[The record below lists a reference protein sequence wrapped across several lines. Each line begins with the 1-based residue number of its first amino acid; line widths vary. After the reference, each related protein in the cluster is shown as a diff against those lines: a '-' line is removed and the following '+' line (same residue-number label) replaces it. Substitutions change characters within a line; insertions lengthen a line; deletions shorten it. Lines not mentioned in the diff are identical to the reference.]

1 MCYYS
6 IISYYYIIYKN
17 IVNIYI
23 VNIDRLSGHRIGHI
37 DRNQFYLFLEQLA
50 KDIREAGLAELEY
63 ELGGITTTYDALIDY
78 FNQGIQDPERDRVYL
93 QLVGHALQLSD
104 RCTLAVYSTKEMPY
118 YTSQHKTVR
127 RESLHTYRLQLEAFA
142 EGTRSITDGEALR
155 QLATT
160 HDKQLAALFTDLW
173 TQGSWTAATA
183 AEADALLLSPTIT
196 RADQCTIVSAVTLS
210 LLRMF
215 DPLKLLFL
223 CDAYYH
229 PEAMVSTRALVG
241 IVIACYCWDNRINYY
256 SEAKAR
262 LELLG
267 EDPQFGD
274 QVCEVILQ
282 FIRSTD
288 TEEVDRKM
296 REEIIPELMKNPKL
310 RRMPNIN
317 IEEANADDINPDWE
331 QWMHESG
338 LEESMREITEWQME
352 GVDVNMS
359 TFSQLKRYPFFY
371 TISNWFRPFD
381 AWQADMLGV
390 IGTPGT
396 SNVIADTILQSAYM
410 CDSDKYSFCYAI
422 REIPQIQREAMMSQ
436 LDEQNRALKESA
448 DMPDLKRLSRQTT
461 QSILRQYV
469 QNLYRFFKLFS
480 NAQEFDNPFN
490 HIVQGVT
497 HSNPLY
503 HLIIEPD
510 RLFKLIGLNIKL
522 KRYLH
527 AIECFI
533 HLEGHHPER
542 MKATQLQQFGLC
554 YQKMKMYD
562 DAIDAYTK
570 ADLMKPDSYW
580 TILHLAQCHRAIGNY
595 GKALEYYETAETMK
609 PDNLSLTYHVAELL
623 YELGEYEEALPRLHK
638 LDYHH
643 PEALKSLRLL
653 AECSFMSEQGAQ
665 ATKYYERM
673 MAEHTDGLTSTDW
686 LHAAYNYWL
695 QGWRDDCFHCMR
707 RAEELH
713 PQEPYDEE
721 LYAAPPAFTDVIY
734 SGTRLLQS
742 LGARKDELA
751 YLHDAYY
758 RTKRRG

>member
-1 MCYYS
+1 M
-6 IISYYYIIYKN
+6 N
-17 IVNIYI
+17 T
-23 VNIDRLSGHRIGHI
+23 DRLSSQRIGYI
-37 DRNQFYLFLEQLA
+37 EKKQFYLFLENLA
-50 KDIREAGLAELEY
+50 KEIREGQLTELEY
-63 ELGGITTTYDALIDY
+63 ELGSITAMYDALIDY
-78 FNQGIQDPERDRVYL
+78 FRQGIADPERERVYK
-93 QLVGHALQLSD
+93 QLVEHALQLSD
-104 RCTLAVYSTKEMPY
+104 RSALATQGVKEMPY
-118 YTSQHKTVR
+118 YTSQHKIAR
-127 RESLHTYRLQLEAFA
+127 RESIHTYQLQLEAFA
-142 EGTRSITDGEALR
+142 DGIRNTADSEELK

-173 TQGSWTAATA
+173 TQGTWSASTA
-183 AEADALLLSPTIT
+183 AEADGLLLSSTIT
-196 RADQCTIVSAVTLS
+196 RGDQCTIVSAVTLS

-241 IVIACYCWDNRINYY
+241 IVICCYCWDKRIGYY
-256 SEAKAR
+256 NEVKAR
-262 LELLG
+262 LELLC
-267 EDPQFGD
+267 EDPMFGD

-296 REEIIPELMKNPKL
+296 REEIIPGLMKNPKL

-317 IEEANADDINPDWE
+317 PEELNTDDINPDWE

-381 AWQADMLGV
+381 TWQADMLAI
-390 IGTPGT
+390 IGNAGGP
-396 SNVIADTILQSAYM
+396 IADTVLQSNYL

-422 REIPQIQREAMMSQ
+422 REIPQMQREAMMSQ
-436 LDEQNRALKESA
+436 LEEQNRALKENA

-480 NAQEFDNPFN
+480 NAQEFDNPFQHVVLCPQTN
-490 HIVQGVT
+490 
-497 HSNPLY
+497 NPLF
-503 HLIIEPD
+503 HSIATPD

-522 KRYLH
+522 KRYLR
-527 AIECFI
+527 AIEDFVL
-533 HLEGHHPER
+533 LETHHPDR
-542 MKATQLQQFGLC
+542 MEATQLQQLGLC

-562 DAIDAYTK
+562 EAIEAYTK
-570 ADLMKPDSYW
+570 ADLLKPDSYW
-580 TILHLAQCHRAIGNY
+580 TIHHLAQCHRACENY
-595 GKALEYYETAETMK
+595 DKALEYYEIAESMK
-609 PDNLSLTYHVAELL
+609 PDNLSITFHIAEAH
-623 YELGEYEEALPRLHK
+623 YELGNYEEALPYLHK
-638 LDYHH
+638 IDYHH
-643 PEALKSLRLL
+643 PESQKSLRLL
-653 AECSFMSEQGAQ
+653 AECNLFDLKHEQ

-673 MAEHTDGLTSTDW
+673 ITDHSEELTSTDW

-695 QGWRDDCFHCMR
+695 CDKRDECFRCMN
-707 RAEELH
+707 RAEETKAVT
-713 PQEPYDEE
+713 PDEE
-721 LYAAPPAFTDVIY
+721 DKHTASLSFADTIHSD
-734 SGTRLLQS
+734 THLLEI
-742 LGARKDELA
+742 LGARKEELD
-751 YLHDAYY
+751 YLYDAYY
-758 RTKRRG
+758 RYKMKK